1 MKEVK
6 NMYEIIINGKTQAVV
21 DNRVQA
27 TAIYNFYRTEK
38 MLFNIKSLVLLD
50 VNNNRCIE
58 G

>member
-1 MKEVK
+1 
-6 NMYEIIINGKTQAVV
+6 MYEIIINEKTVAVV